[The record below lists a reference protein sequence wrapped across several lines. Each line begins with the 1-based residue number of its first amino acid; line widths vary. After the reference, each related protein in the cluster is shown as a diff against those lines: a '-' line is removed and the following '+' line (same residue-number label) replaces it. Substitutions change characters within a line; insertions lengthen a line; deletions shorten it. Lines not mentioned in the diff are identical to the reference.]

1 MKQMIQQ
8 EEFKNMTVELDNI
21 IETLNYNLHTIKIE
35 DVLNRMGFP
44 LNWKDLAN
52 IERSKDIDE

>member
-1 MKQMIQQ
+1 MIQQ

-21 IETLNYNLHTIKIE
+21 IETLNYNLNTIKIE
-35 DVLNRMGFP
+35 DVLNRMGFT